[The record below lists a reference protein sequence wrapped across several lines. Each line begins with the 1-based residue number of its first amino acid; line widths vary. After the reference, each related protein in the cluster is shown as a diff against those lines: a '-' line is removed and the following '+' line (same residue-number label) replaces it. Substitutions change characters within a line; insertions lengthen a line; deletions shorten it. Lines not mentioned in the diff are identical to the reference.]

1 MERIILFRSITERNG
16 LFQGIIANMDAEDSR
31 PLSGRQAEA
40 RRNDRLILEAAREV
54 FVEDPDAPISMV
66 AERAGVGIGA
76 LYRRY
81 ASKEEL
87 LRRLCSEGLRR
98 YIAEAE
104 TALADDDPWA
114 AFAAF
119 MCRIVDADTHSLTLR
134 LAGTFTPTEEL
145 YRDSR
150 KAQELN
156 LRLFE
161 RTKTAGAI
169 RHDVEVDDLS
179 LLFEQVAA
187 VRIGDEERTRQLRRR
202 YLALL
207 LDALRVPSG
216 SPLPGPPPSWEEIS
230 RRWENQPS
238 PRSHEARGKSSP
250 LSRRQ

>member
-1 MERIILFRSITERNG
+1 MCYAGSVDKKTPSETTP
-16 LFQGIIANMDAEDSR
+16 A

-54 FVEDPDAPISMV
+54 FVADPDAPISAV

-81 ASKEEL
+81 PSKEEL
-87 LRRLCSEGLRR
+87 LRRLCAEGLRR

-104 TALADDDPWA
+104 AALADQSDPWA
-114 AFAAF
+114 AFIGF
-119 MCRIVDADTHSLTLR
+119 MHRIVAADTHSLTLR

-156 LRLFE
+156 VRLFE
-161 RTKTAGAI
+161 STRAAGAI

-179 LLFEQVAA
+179 LLFEQLAA
-187 VRIGDEERTRQLRRR
+187 VRIGDEERTRQLRHR
-202 YLALL
+202 YLVLL

-216 SPLPGPPPSWEEIS
+216 SPLPGPPPSWEEIG

-238 PRSHEARGKSSP
+238 PRSHEARGT
-250 LSRRQ
+250 SRR

>member
-1 MERIILFRSITERNG
+1 MCYAG
-16 LFQGIIANMDAEDSR
+16 LVGVENTAETTPA

-54 FVEDPDAPISMV
+54 FVADPHAPISAV

-87 LRRLCSEGLRR
+87 LRRLCAEGLRR

-104 TALADDDPWA
+104 AALADRGDPWA
-114 AFAAF
+114 AFATF
-119 MCRIVDADTHSLTLR
+119 MRRIVDADTHALTLR
-134 LAGTFTPTEEL
+134 LPGTFEPTEEL

-156 LRLFE
+156 VRLFE
-161 RTKTAGAI
+161 RNRTAGVI
-169 RHDVEVDDLS
+169 RQDVEVDDLS
-179 LLFEQVAA
+179 LLFEQLAA
-187 VRIGDEERTRQLRRR
+187 VRIGGEERTRQLRRR

-207 LDALRVPSG
+207 LDALRFPG
-216 SPLPGPPPSWEEIS
+216 RSPLPGPPPSWEEIS
-230 RRWENQPS
+230 RRWEN
-238 PRSHEARGKSSP
+238 
-250 LSRRQ
+250 